1 MVAFPIPLPDGL
13 QAYTTGKSKNY
24 ALIMARNDQSTPAL
38 TRIKLTVNPI
48 GPFKTMSRLQ
58 VKLNSQ
64 PDKLQSSIRK
74 LLETFVAESNTNVEH
89 WRVVNTEA
97 DENSY
102 IGESTAIKRT
112 FLLNNSPS

>member
-13 QAYTTGKSKNY
+13 QAYTTGKSNKNY

-38 TRIKLTVNPI
+38 TRIKLTVTPI
-48 GPFKTMSRLQ
+48 GPYKTMSRLQ

-89 WRVVNTEA
+89 WRVVNIA
-97 DENSY
+97 PDEDNY
-102 IGESTAIKRT
+102 IGESIYR
-112 FLLNNSPS
+112 